1 MNEDY
6 VEGWKAAR
14 AQYQSTGGVQPFPPG
29 YEAPV
34 EKEETPAPVKKATRK
49 PKEA

>member
-1 MNEDY
+1 MTEDFIA
-6 VEGWKAAR
+6 GWKAAR
-14 AQYQSTGGVQPFPPG
+14 EQYQSTGGVQPFPPG

-34 EKEETPAPVKKATRK
+34 EKKETPAPVKKATRK

>member
-14 AQYQSTGGVQPFPPG
+14 AYYQATGGVPPFPPG
-29 YEAPV
+29 YVPKTEEEAP
-34 EKEETPAPVKKATRK
+34 PAPTKKATRK